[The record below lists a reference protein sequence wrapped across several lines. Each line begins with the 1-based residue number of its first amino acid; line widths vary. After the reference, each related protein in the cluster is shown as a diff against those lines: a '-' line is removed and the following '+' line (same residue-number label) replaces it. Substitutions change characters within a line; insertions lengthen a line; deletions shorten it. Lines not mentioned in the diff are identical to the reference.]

1 MRDFYDIY
9 LIYTKDWD
17 NVNLEY
23 LKKAIENTFSKRKYI
38 GNPLLALD
46 VIKNSNILKERWKK
60 YQKRYEYARDI
71 VFDEI
76 LICLEK
82 IINVIVL
89 DTV

>member
-46 VIKNSNILKERWKK
+46 VIKNSNILKEREKK
-60 YQKRYEYARDI
+60 YQKSMSMRGI
-71 VFDEI
+71 
-76 LICLEK
+76 
-82 IINVIVL
+82 
-89 DTV
+89 